1 VNPRLSSCACSLVV
15 LSILACGVAQGW
27 AQPVFGGISSASSFI
42 YDFSI
47 LIQNVGSAKV
57 TVINALRVDGVDIK
71 SSRSTT
77 ITLGDPDNT
86 IKYTPSTAFAS
97 GSSHTVSVT
106 YTDTTGTT
114 STTNVGFTTLL
125 WFVLPAS
132 ASVPASSI
140 DTNQPGFRWW
150 SYQVPSGEPNQMYWA
165 EEELLGL
172 HGTNLITCAIEPW
185 DCRVEGTW
193 NDLIDFGNSTGTSGQ
208 FPYDR
213 GWGGLG
219 IPSLQLPN
227 DDNSA
232 AWFAAYLYFP
242 TPGLYVMGLNS
253 DDYSRVT
260 YAQNSHDL
268 LGTEVPGL
276 NSDSHGEGRSISADQ
291 NVGAIVVTNA
301 GYYGFRMLY
310 ENGTGG
316 SAVEWYFK
324 ATPAGTTNVLI
335 NDTMNNSNTTVKAYQ
350 VSSAA
355 PPYVSYAEPPLD
367 DDQVGPEDDLKC
379 QLTYGAT
386 TVNSSS
392 VVLKLNGAA
401 QAPAITNSNGVTT
414 ILLPHTPGQPRVPGT
429 NVVDLIFQDSAGTNY
444 AYNYSF
450 VVAPPPT
457 ISIARQGSSWV
468 ITYVG
473 TLYSSSTID
482 GAYAAVTGASS
493 PYTVPTASRPGQYYR
508 AHR

>member
-1 VNPRLSSCACSLVV
+1 M
-15 LSILACGVAQGW
+15 Q
-27 AQPVFGGISSASSFI
+27 
-42 YDFSI
+42 
-47 LIQNVGSAKV
+47 
-57 TVINALRVDGVDIK
+57 
-71 SSRSTT
+71 
-77 ITLGDPDNT
+77 
-86 IKYTPSTAFAS
+86 
-97 GSSHTVSVT
+97 
-106 YTDTTGTT
+106 
-114 STTNVGFTTLL
+114 
-125 WFVLPAS
+125 
-132 ASVPASSI
+132 
-140 DTNQPGFRWW
+140 
-150 SYQVPSGEPNQMYWA
+150 SYQLASGEPNRMYWA
-165 EEELLGL
+165 DEELLGL
-172 HGTNLITCAIEPW
+172 HGTNLITCAIEFCPVA
-185 DCRVEGTW
+185 DITW

-213 GWGGLG
+213 GWGALG

-242 TPGLYVMGLNS
+242 TAGLYVMGLNS

-276 NSDSHGEGRSISADQ
+276 NSDSHNGGRAIGADQ

-335 NDTMNNSNTTVKAYQ
+335 NDTLNHPNTTVKAYQ

-355 PPYVSYAEPPLD
+355 PPYVSFAEPPLD
-367 DDQVGPEDDLKC
+367 DDQVGPGDDLKW
-379 QLTYGAT
+379 QLTDGAT
-386 TVNSSS
+386 TVNSGS
-392 VVLKLNGAA
+392 VVLKLNGVA
-401 QAPAITNSNGVTT
+401 QAPVITNSNGVTT
-414 ILLPHTPGQPRVPGT
+414 ILLPHTPGQPRAPGT

-450 VVAPPPT
+450 VVAPT

-468 ITYVG
+468 ITYLG
-473 TLYSSSTID
+473 TLYSASTVD
-482 GAYAAVTGASS
+482 GTYALVPGAST
-493 PYTVPTASRPGQYYR
+493 PYTVPTGSGQSQYYR
-508 AHR
+508 AHQ